1 VSALARSSE
10 RAKALDYEPAR
21 GTMSDAFKSLVSLA
35 ARETRLDAR
44 LVAATVKPGLTQE
57 SPEYRSIF
65 ADYKAIHGEYVD
77 LAVGGNEEALKRAL
91 FLQWYRVTEPWYL
104 CGLAELDTSAEHRLL
119 LLVDKLCAANHLDE
133 ELRWMLPYYYLIAD
147 YYFQHEGQYSSLVA
161 YCHAYLPRGC
171 IQKPIGFVG
180 DGRGQM
186 GDYWK
191 SIFKSSS
198 T

>member
-1 VSALARSSE
+1 
-10 RAKALDYEPAR
+10 
-21 GTMSDAFKSLVSLA
+21 MSDAFKSLVSLA